1 MEDNNV
7 SKTSLYNHPLVPILV
22 YEFYVSIIK
31 EKTYFGR
38 EQPINRNQWSWLTI
52 ECKKYVA
59 KCLGVSGPDADII
72 LFESNTIEP
81 TLFVLFTMD
90 RRTFVDGAVPDIF
103 VDRSDN

>member
-22 YEFYVSIIK
+22 YEFYDNLVKSK
-31 EKTYFGR
+31 QYLGR
-38 EQPINRNQWSWLTI
+38 EKPVNRNQWAYAVT
-52 ECKKYVA
+52 ECKKYVV

-103 VDRSDN
+103 VDRSDD